1 MLQGTVIVLAL
12 YALLET
18 VISLLFS
25 AALWIS
31 SAIMNGSITVFS
43 SGQNVI
49 QTFVNFLLSA
59 GEGDVA
65 GSFPIGNIIDSIAY
79 GLLGL
84 LLITAVIKS
93 FSGQIS
99 GEEAT
104 SPWQVVI
111 DVIIAVF
118 LKNLIFGTSFFVN
131 FGGLLGTI
139 GEWFGSILSQLAGE
153 IDISAW
159 EGTMV
164 AFSANPVAYIGLLIL
179 TASLLGSV
187 IGAAI
192 SYIERILSF
201 ALTILLGP
209 IAISLYACKETR
221 DTAKA
226 WILSI
231 FTQFIAVFMN
241 LFLWALFLKQL
252 ASLQTVTLDF
262 TGSEVAALIFR
273 LSISIAILS
282 IIKNCEKILNSFNL
296 RTINNLDSARAVA
309 GGVAALGSAALM
321 GTRLG
326 PSFEHFLSNGMHGNM
341 PPAQGGKGGHVNG
354 NPAMP
359 YTGNA
364 SLYNENGSLSIDSS
378 GNSFRRGMANLGG
391 NWSSSYIGAG
401 SAKAAQ
407 NRQAQAISA
416 INKQLENAND
426 GDLLAGASFS
436 DNVVG
441 SRNEQAYS
449 PVQMVN
455 TALTGSKDGYG
466 STFSAIE
473 GKNAPEIATVQT
485 ANGKE
490 SSGLMVYGGIRKPDG
505 VIGNTGSYF
514 VPVTNGGSD
523 NPIAIGTTIGDNLYF
538 SGDSVQIDESGSMAY
553 KLDPVPENMFA
564 SPTAAES
571 FGENS
576 APVEVASIEF
586 TPEDFTNSDIFDGE

>member
-31 SAIMNGSITVFS
+31 SAIMDASVTVFS
-43 SGQNVI
+43 AGQNII

-59 GEGDVA
+59 GEGDLA
-65 GSFPIGNIIDSIAY
+65 GSFPIGNIVDGIAY

-84 LLITAVIKS
+84 LLITSVVKS
-93 FSGQIS
+93 FSGQLT
-99 GEEAT
+99 GEDA
-104 SPWQVVI
+104 SNPWQVVL

-131 FGGLLGTI
+131 FGGLLGTV
-139 GEWFGSILSQLAGE
+139 GEWFGTILSQFAGE
-153 IDISAW
+153 IDINAW

-179 TASLLGSV
+179 TAALLGSV

-201 ALTILLGP
+201 ALTVLLGP
-209 IAISLYACKETR
+209 IAVTLYACKDTR

-231 FTQFIAVFMN
+231 FTQFIALFMN

-282 IIKNCEKILNSFNL
+282 LIKNCEKILNTFNL
-296 RTINNLDSARAVA
+296 RTMNNAGSVGSIA
-309 GGVAALGSAALM
+309 GGVATLGSAALM

-326 PSFEHFLSNGMHGNM
+326 PAFERMLASGVHGNM
-341 PPAQGGKGGHVNG
+341 PPAQGGRGGHMQG

-359 YTGNA
+359 NTGNA
-364 SLYNENGSLSIDSS
+364 NLYNEDGILSTDAS

-391 NWSSSYIGAG
+391 NWSSSYFGAS

-407 NRQAQAISA
+407 NRQSQAISE
-416 INKQLENAND
+416 ITSQLANAEN
-426 GDLLAGASFS
+426 GTLLTGASFS

-441 SRNEQAYS
+441 SREEQPYS

-455 TALTGSKDGYG
+455 TALTGNKDGYG
-466 STFSAIE
+466 HAFSVIE

-505 VIGNTGSYF
+505 EIGNTGSYF
-514 VPVTNGGSD
+514 VPVTNGGAS

-538 SGDSVQIDESGSMAY
+538 SGDSVQIDDSGSMAY
-553 KLDPVPENMFA
+553 KLDPVPENIFDSRPA
-564 SPTAAES
+564 SADEIETKAPAEVS
-571 FGENS
+571 S
-576 APVEVASIEF
+576 VEF
-586 TPEDFTNSDIFDGE
+586 TPEDFTEVDIFDGE